1 MGRYLSILAGF
12 LLVLL
17 LAALG
22 VTLTWPWLLAENY
35 RLTNLQL
42 SLTWLAEAAALLWF
56 LYFAIRYA
64 FTWELESAFSESI
77 SGVNSSQWIA
87 LVVAVAFIVDLG
99 ATFVF
104 NAQDGKARR
113 EAVPGVCRIEKVKK
127 YSVKEVGDFDSR
139 SLVFTAFSWCT
150 LIDEEGGEQPVYY
163 YGKSSRYSDAAK
175 SKIERNELP
184 ADMEIVY
191 DPAFPR
197 RFWVPEAVGDS
208 WNGWRF
214 SQEVTIFALVFSLVV
229 LIFNQVMLQTSV
241 PLEICPMLGIT
252 LRFLLAGLDMWF
264 NGQTTIPPL

>member
-1 MGRYLSILAGF
+1 MGRYLGILAGF

-17 LAALG
+17 LTALG

-56 LYFAIRYA
+56 LYFAIRFA
-64 FTWELESAFSESI
+64 ITWELESAFDESI
-77 SGVNSSQWIA
+77 SGVNAAQWIA
-87 LVVAVAFIVDLG
+87 LLVAIAFIVDLG

-113 EAVPGVCRIEKVKK
+113 KAVPGVCRIERVKK
-127 YSVKEVGDFDSR
+127 YSVDEVGDIHSR
-139 SLVFTAFSWCT
+139 TLVFTAFAWCR
-150 LIDEEGGEQPVYY
+150 LIDEDGGEHPVFY
-163 YGKSSRYSDAAK
+163 YGKWSRYPQDVRR
-175 SKIERNELP
+175 KILRNELP
-184 ADMEIVY
+184 ADMAIVY

-197 RFWVPEAVGDS
+197 RFWVPDVVGDRWS
-208 WNGWRF
+208 GWRF

-229 LIFNQVMLQTSV
+229 LVFNQVMLKTAM

-252 LRFLLAGLDMWF
+252 LRFLLAGMDMWF
-264 NGQTTIPPL
+264 NGQTAIPPL